1 MDERRAELRGVSPRR
16 FAMRSSKGFLKC
28 VGLVAGLGAGLGA
41 VAQSGAV
48 PDTAAARANE
58 MQSRYMTPV
67 KAEMTTKLDTK
78 TATVG
83 QTLAMKTDAPATLA
97 DGTVIPE
104 GTKLT
109 GRVVGVRA
117 KTEETPGGSMVVVIF
132 DKAELK
138 DGKTIP
144 VRVMLKT
151 VGGLNTTK
159 GLGGDRPG
167 VGPGLIGDDPTMGG
181 VAGPQSQPGM
191 GGGGMGGGS
200 TGGRN
205 GGGIPSGGTTT
216 GGVGPTGMPN
226 GYPGTPTRRNGQQST
241 TMSAPSDGGN
251 EVRMTAQGGETI
263 GNAPKPTG
271 LTGVMLSTNPQS
283 EISGALIG
291 NGVNVTLNSG
301 TPITVGI
308 ILR

>member
-1 MDERRAELRGVSPRR
+1 
-16 FAMRSSKGFLKC
+16 MRSSRGFLKF
-28 VGLVAGLGAGLGA
+28 VGLVAGLVAGLGAGLGA

-67 KAEMTTKLDTK
+67 KAEMATKLDTK

-83 QTLAMKTDAPATLA
+83 QMLAIKTDAPATLA

-151 VGGLNTTK
+151 VGGLNTIK
-159 GLGGDRPG
+159 GVGGDRPG
-167 VGPGLIGDDPTMGG
+167 MGPGLMGDDPTMGG
-181 VAGPQSQPGM
+181 VAGPQSQPGI
-191 GGGGMGGGS
+191 GGGNTGGMGGGS
-200 TGGRN
+200 TSGRN
-205 GGGIPSGGTTT
+205 GGGTSGGPIGGTTT

-226 GYPGTPTRRNGQQST
+226 GYPGTPTRRNGQQTT